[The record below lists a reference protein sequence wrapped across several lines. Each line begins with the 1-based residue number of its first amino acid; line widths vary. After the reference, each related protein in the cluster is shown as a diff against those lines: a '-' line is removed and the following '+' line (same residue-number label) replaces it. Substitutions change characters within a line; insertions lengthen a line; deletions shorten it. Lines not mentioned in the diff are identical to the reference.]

1 MNDSI
6 RVFVNTTAV
15 DLPAG
20 SDAAAAV
27 GAADQG
33 LLEKLQGGLARL
45 TDGRGIELD
54 PATRLS
60 GGAILRVVV
69 RAKRGSADVD
79 A

>member
-1 MNDSI
+1 MSHSI

-20 SDAAAAV
+20 ADAAAAV
-27 GAADQG
+27 RTADPA
-33 LLEKLQGGLARL
+33 LLDRVTSGSAYL

-54 PATRLS
+54 PATPLS
-60 GGAILRVVV
+60 GGAILRVVL
-69 RAKRGSADVD
+69 RAKRGSNGAD